1 MKMSQLAI
9 DRLNK
14 INWFI
19 NLGKATTLPG
29 VLQAQSLSFF
39 YKKPE

>member
-1 MKMSQLAI
+1 MEISQLAI
-9 DRLNK
+9 DRLNR

-29 VLQAQSLSFF
+29 VLQAQSFSFF
-39 YKKPE
+39 YKRPK